1 MARAVQCTRRAFYQ
15 PRRPRKERHEV
26 PSSSRSATRE
36 RRRGRR
42 RASAG
47 GPQGQGK
54 THEDTT
60 HFSTKKH
67 AYPPFFARFANGS
80 MSSAASPASSDG
92 RRGRDV
98 TKVGFVVVFGFATE
112 RAADEDEYFRKMAA
126 ADRGAAA
133 GEAAAPEEEVMA
145 SIAGA
150 AWVAQALKAAS
161 RDLKHSRVRNHL
173 SNARSNS
180 RLGACAPRGP
190 THRAQ
195 TTLSNHHTEHRR

>member
-1 MARAVQCTRRAFYQ
+1 
-15 PRRPRKERHEV
+15 
-26 PSSSRSATRE
+26 
-36 RRRGRR
+36 
-42 RASAG
+42 
-47 GPQGQGK
+47 
-54 THEDTT
+54 
-60 HFSTKKH
+60 
-67 AYPPFFARFANGS
+67 

-133 GEAAAPEEEVMA
+133 GEAAAAEEEVMA

>member
-1 MARAVQCTRRAFYQ
+1 LE
-15 PRRPRKERHEV
+15 PRPIN
-26 PSSSRSATRE
+26 
-36 RRRGRR
+36 
-42 RASAG
+42 
-47 GPQGQGK
+47 
-54 THEDTT
+54 TT

-67 AYPPFFARFANGS
+67 AYPPFFARFAKGN

-98 TKVGFVVVFGFATE
+98 TKVGFVVVVFGFATE

-180 RLGACAPRGP
+180 RLGVCAPRGP